1 MDFSPLTTSII
12 EREQIAVLNE
22 DNMDDFL
29 AENGDVILM
38 ICGDHQ
44 RLMEVNDA
52 AVILPELVK
61 ASNGL
66 LTPAVV
72 ERGFER
78 DLQRRYRFSS
88 FPSFVFLRDGGYLGS
103 LSRVLDWSDYITE
116 INAILAKEPSE
127 PPAFKIRGFRDASQD
142 RDWCDKRRGRYT
154 KTRKKHDRSP
164 DRRRS
169 RQCLRI

>member
-12 EREQIAVLNE
+12 EREQIAILNE

-78 DLQRRYRFSS
+78 DVQRRYRFSS

-127 PPAFKIRGFRDASQD
+127 PPAFKIRGFETPAKTETGATNGAAVTPKPEKSMTD
-142 RDWCDKRRGRYT
+142 RLIEEGADNV
-154 KTRKKHDRSP
+154 
-164 DRRRS
+164 
-169 RQCLRI
+169 